1 MVGSA
6 GAVAAGGPVD
16 LPALATALRVAGVA
30 VSAFGAANDRPGAG
44 GGPAGVALAIE
55 LDNHVGAQGG
65 VLLLA
70 TDPLVELG
78 R

>member
-1 MVGSA
+1 MIAQARVVGS
-6 GAVAAGGPVD
+6 
-16 LPALATALRVAGVA
+16 
-30 VSAFGAANDRPGAG
+30 
-44 GGPAGVALAIE
+44 AGVALAIE